1 MSRTFK
7 DIKKE
12 YLSPA
17 EQLERN
23 HYSVCKKC
31 EWCKPEMNY
40 VRGAEKKNAIS
51 FELNLID
58 LDELSA
64 ELQNAINNYVN
75 N

>member
-40 VRGAEKKNAIS
+40 VRSNARKEAIA
-51 FELNLID
+51 FELQLVD
-58 LDELSA
+58 LEENSEL
-64 ELQNAINNYVN
+64 LQQAINKFRN

>member
-12 YLSPA
+12 YLTPA

-31 EWCKPEMNY
+31 EWCKPEINR
-40 VRGAEKKNAIS
+40 VRSAEKKNAIS
-51 FELNLID
+51 FELQLV
-58 LDELSA
+58 ELEENS
-64 ELQNAINNYVN
+64 ELLQQAINKFRN

>member
-1 MSRTFK
+1 MSRTYK

-31 EWCKPEMNY
+31 EWCKPEINR
-40 VRGAEKKNAIS
+40 VRSAEKKNAIS
-51 FELNLID
+51 FELQLV
-58 LDELSA
+58 ELEENS
-64 ELQNAINNYVN
+64 ELLQQAINKFRN